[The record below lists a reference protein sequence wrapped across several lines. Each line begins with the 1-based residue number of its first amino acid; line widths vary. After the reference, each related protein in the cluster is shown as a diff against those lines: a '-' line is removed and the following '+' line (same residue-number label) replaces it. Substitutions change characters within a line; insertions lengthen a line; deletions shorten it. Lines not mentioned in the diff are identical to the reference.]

1 MQAVLHN
8 KFTVQIGGVD
18 YTHRVPFPIKW
29 SQLLDEQLDEASL
42 MLIRTKTKN
51 IPPLTDVVI
60 TMWNEKDPSV
70 TQTLNMIVASDKSD
84 EIPAGSGRYNHEMYL
99 IEQTKYLEGFLC
111 RSQGYVNSLGR
122 NYTGNSV
129 NGTYEILQG
138 RNDVYYP
145 NGGNAVPYAPSIGIY
160 TPIPSGTEVP
170 TIREQLSDA
179 IEYFSRSGTTAAP
192 NPDSS
197 GLNYI
202 RLTNMGTG
210 QVVAEVTG
218 WDDRINTNFNGAF
231 SLEYCI
237 DAAWSNQDTTTLSLN
252 NFEYTLYIV
261 SNIDP
266 LPKWNARTV
275 IERALI
281 IAETLREGDTPR
293 FTLNAEQAA
302 QFESIETPEFNF
314 TQSTLREIL
323 QEVGRYVHGEPRLR
337 GNVIYYDMYGSDE
350 PTDVY
355 YANYAAQSFQQTV
368 ERYATNLDSN
378 VDNFVNAL
386 GYARGVIVEPYSG
399 AYKTVQTET
408 LYARITE
415 DNMMISTKYPIR
427 GISSVKCGLVNG
439 SVPAADIT
447 PYVVESSEYNR
458 MSSYNELYPDS
469 KAYALYYTV
478 GDRNIYGLGFKIPNV
493 TNGVFSNF
501 AIVNILRAAT
511 GTSVTPND
519 YPLLAF
525 EVTYEPIFP
534 ARVQQSK
541 SCILDLTKQR
551 TIAYN
556 QGQNV
561 IETHYYGEN
570 MKGVIARLGNV
581 DRTLTFVQRGLPS
594 LPKIGTIYEDDYYVS
609 AVAAEMHPT
618 YTKVS
623 IALSQDFNRYSD
635 YVGIS
640 STKRFYEVSE
650 RQAYDSH
657 IAYRDYVI
665 IGDAAQNAGDA
676 LFDVTDLSE
685 IFTQSGSMEP
695 LSLLLAQGE
704 DAGGNTLPEI
714 ALPLNVAAMGNAAL
728 ITTKY
733 DDNYSAGNNSTY
745 QSEGNV
751 TGYFTNGVAYSDVH
765 GNIEY
770 LHLNY
775 YTGGTVPTSQDQQN
789 QIGLSLPDAT
799 YVDGVGKAY
808 ISTGS
813 RPLWVK
819 KGSTEIPSLPYQ
831 MDFVTNRRN
840 IVVGSALAKNCPFVS
855 GTQSGHGA
863 VLYVLPKRLNKFR
876 LTADLTGAMQIKDYT
891 GGSGITAAN
900 GTISFAS
907 QTSSVSGQAWVMA
920 DKATGEVLIGC
931 NRAITPEDE
940 DILDGLTITAKH
952 DIYV

>member
-111 RSQGYVNSLGR
+111 RSQGYVNSLGKTYPEYAQTVEPDIVIEGGEIYADDPAETISSPLGVGTVTFPSLYEMFPDGWSFPAASETYD
-122 NYTGNSV
+122 NTVSV
-129 NGTYEILQG
+129 IQNGVEIAKQSEYNQPVTATVVQGIIQVVYRFFLGKYPPLQQVYGTMTYQVNI
-138 RNDVYYP
+138 V
-145 NGGNAVPYAPSIGIY
+145 
-160 TPIPSGTEVP
+160 
-170 TIREQLSDA
+170 
-179 IEYFSRSGTTAAP
+179 
-192 NPDSS
+192 
-197 GLNYI
+197 GLN
-202 RLTNMGTG
+202 
-210 QVVAEVTG
+210 
-218 WDDRINTNFNGAF
+218 
-231 SLEYCI
+231 
-237 DAAWSNQDTTTLSLN
+237 
-252 NFEYTLYIV
+252 V
-261 SNIDP
+261 SP

-275 IERALI
+275 IERALT

-337 GNVIYYDMYGSDE
+337 DNVIYYDMYGSDE

-427 GISSVKCGLVNG
+427 GITSVKCGLVNG

-447 PYVVESSEYNR
+447 PYIVESSEYNR

-478 GDRNIYGLGFKIPNV
+478 GDRNIYGLGFKYQGDWI
-493 TNGVFSNF
+493 TGGAFAEY

-511 GTSVTPND
+511 GTSVTPDD

-685 IFTQSGSMEP
+685 IFSQNGSMEP

-704 DAGGNTLPEI
+704 DAGGNALPEI

-876 LTADLTGAMQIKDYT
+876 LTADLTGATQIKDYT

-900 GTISFAS
+900 GTISFAP

-952 DIYV
+952 DIYI

>member
-70 TQTLNMIVASDKSD
+70 TQTLNMLVASDKSD

-111 RSQGYVNSLGR
+111 RSQGYVNSLGKTYPEYAQTVEPDIVIEGGEIYADDPAETISSPLGVGTVTFPSLYEMFPDGWSFPAASETYD
-122 NYTGNSV
+122 NTVSV
-129 NGTYEILQG
+129 IQNGVEIAKQSEYNQPVTATVVQGIIQVVYRFFLGKYPPLQQVYGTMTYQVNI
-138 RNDVYYP
+138 V
-145 NGGNAVPYAPSIGIY
+145 
-160 TPIPSGTEVP
+160 
-170 TIREQLSDA
+170 
-179 IEYFSRSGTTAAP
+179 
-192 NPDSS
+192 
-197 GLNYI
+197 GLN
-202 RLTNMGTG
+202 
-210 QVVAEVTG
+210 
-218 WDDRINTNFNGAF
+218 
-231 SLEYCI
+231 
-237 DAAWSNQDTTTLSLN
+237 
-252 NFEYTLYIV
+252 V
-261 SNIDP
+261 SP

-427 GISSVKCGLVNG
+427 GITSVKCGLVNG

-458 MSSYNELYPDS
+458 MSSYSELYPDS

-478 GDRNIYGLGFKIPNV
+478 GDRNIYGLNFKYQDDWI
-493 TNGVFSNF
+493 TGGAFAEY

-594 LPKIGTIYEDDYYVS
+594 LPEIGTIYEDDYYVS

-704 DAGGNTLPEI
+704 DAGGNALPEI

-775 YTGGTVPTSQDQQN
+775 YTGGTVPTSQEQQN

-876 LTADLTGAMQIKDYT
+876 LTADLTGATQIKDYT

-900 GTISFAS
+900 GTISFAP

>member
-70 TQTLNMIVASDKSD
+70 TQTLNMLVASDKSD

-122 NYTGNSV
+122 IYTSDPKTTDYRIVLPESPIAHEPNKIITSPISPGDTLYTVRQLLSDPFINWDTGADAVNRVSIQPADWTFTGGEDITQTAIAYV
-129 NGTYEILQG
+129 NGL
-138 RNDVYYP
+138 D
-145 NGGNAVPYAPSIGIY
+145 AVLTVP
-160 TPIPSGTEVP
+160 PI
-170 TIREQLSDA
+170 
-179 IEYFSRSGTTAAP
+179 
-192 NPDSS
+192 
-197 GLNYI
+197 
-202 RLTNMGTG
+202 
-210 QVVAEVTG
+210 
-218 WDDRINTNFNGAF
+218 NGAF
-231 SLEYCI
+231 
-237 DAAWSNQDTTTLSLN
+237 TLVYQAQYASYAQL
-252 NFEYTLYIV
+252 FGYAVYIV

-275 IERALI
+275 IERALT

-368 ERYATNLDSN
+368 DRYATNLDSN

-408 LYARITE
+408 LYARITD

-427 GISSVKCGLVNG
+427 GITSVKCGLVNG

-458 MSSYNELYPDS
+458 MSSYSELYPDS

-478 GDRNIYGLGFKIPNV
+478 GERNIYGLGFKYPEI
-493 TNGVFSNF
+493 TGGAFAEY

-541 SCILDLTKQR
+541 SCILDLKKQR

-704 DAGGNTLPEI
+704 DAGGNALPEI

-876 LTADLTGAMQIKDYT
+876 LTADLTGATQIKDYT

-900 GTISFAS
+900 GTISFAP

>member
-122 NYTGNSV
+122 IYTDNAKYIEATDILLGWPPNENIYKSPLNRSEQFTIFSV
-129 NGTYEILQG
+129 FNAWSDEIEDALKLNWEYPILGGGEITIENNGIVTTYEPSNEDI
-138 RNDVYYP
+138 VIT
-145 NGGNAVPYAPSIGIY
+145 APSGYFKLKYNVRIVFENGI
-160 TPIPSGTEVP
+160 TELDP
-170 TIREQLSDA
+170 TLTATYEFYSTTN
-179 IEYFSRSGTTAAP
+179 IE
-192 NPDSS
+192 
-197 GLNYI
+197 
-202 RLTNMGTG
+202 
-210 QVVAEVTG
+210 
-218 WDDRINTNFNGAF
+218 
-231 SLEYCI
+231 
-237 DAAWSNQDTTTLSLN
+237 
-252 NFEYTLYIV
+252 
-261 SNIDP
+261 P

-281 IAETLREGDTPR
+281 IAETLRAGDTPR

-337 GNVIYYDMYGSDE
+337 GNVLYYDMYGSDE

-408 LYARITE
+408 LYARITD

-427 GISSVKCGLVNG
+427 GITSVKCGLVNG

-447 PYVVESSEYNR
+447 PYIVESSEYNR
-458 MSSYNELYPDS
+458 MSSYSELYPDS

-478 GDRNIYGLGFKIPNV
+478 GERNIYGLGFKYQGDWI
-493 TNGVFSNF
+493 TGGAFAEY

-525 EVTYEPIFP
+525 EVTYEPIFS

-594 LPKIGTIYEDDYYVS
+594 LPEIGTIYEDDYYVS

-665 IGDAAQNAGDA
+665 IGDSMENAGDA

-704 DAGGNTLPEI
+704 DAGGNALPEI

-863 VLYVLPKRLNKFR
+863 VLYVLPKRLNKFK
-876 LTADLTGAMQIKDYT
+876 LTADLTGATQIKDYT
-891 GGSGITAAN
+891 GGSGITATN
-900 GTISFAS
+900 GTISFAA
-907 QTSSVSGQAWVMA
+907 QTSPVSGQAWVMA
-920 DKATGEVLIGC
+920 DKTTGEVLIGC

-940 DILDGLTITAKH
+940 DILDGLTITTKH

>member
-8 KFTVQIGGVD
+8 KFKVEIGGVN

-70 TQTLNMIVASDKSD
+70 TQTLNMLVASDKSD

-122 NYTGNSV
+122 IYTSDPKTTDYRIVLPESPIAHEPNKIITSPISPGDTLYTVRQLLSDPFINWDTGADAVNRVSIQPADWTFTGGEDITQTAIAYV
-129 NGTYEILQG
+129 NGL
-138 RNDVYYP
+138 D
-145 NGGNAVPYAPSIGIY
+145 AVLTVP
-160 TPIPSGTEVP
+160 PI
-170 TIREQLSDA
+170 
-179 IEYFSRSGTTAAP
+179 
-192 NPDSS
+192 
-197 GLNYI
+197 
-202 RLTNMGTG
+202 
-210 QVVAEVTG
+210 
-218 WDDRINTNFNGAF
+218 NGAF
-231 SLEYCI
+231 
-237 DAAWSNQDTTTLSLN
+237 TLVYQAQYASYAQL
-252 NFEYTLYIV
+252 FGYAVYIV

-275 IERALI
+275 IERALT

-478 GDRNIYGLGFKIPNV
+478 GDRNIYGLNFKIPEV
-493 TNGVFSNF
+493 SNGVFSDF

-511 GTSVTPND
+511 GTSVTPDD

-704 DAGGNTLPEI
+704 DAGGNALPEI

-876 LTADLTGAMQIKDYT
+876 LTADLTGATQIKDYT

-900 GTISFAS
+900 GTISFAP

>member
-8 KFTVQIGGVD
+8 KFKVEIGGVN

-70 TQTLNMIVASDKSD
+70 TQTLNMLVASDKSD

-122 NYTGNSV
+122 IYTSDPKTTDYRIVLPESPIAHEPNKIITSPISPGDTLYTVRQLLSDPFINWDTGADAVNRVSIQPADWTFTGGEDITQTAIAYV
-129 NGTYEILQG
+129 NGL
-138 RNDVYYP
+138 D
-145 NGGNAVPYAPSIGIY
+145 AVLTVP
-160 TPIPSGTEVP
+160 PI
-170 TIREQLSDA
+170 
-179 IEYFSRSGTTAAP
+179 
-192 NPDSS
+192 
-197 GLNYI
+197 
-202 RLTNMGTG
+202 
-210 QVVAEVTG
+210 
-218 WDDRINTNFNGAF
+218 NGAF
-231 SLEYCI
+231 
-237 DAAWSNQDTTTLSLN
+237 TLVYQAQYASYAQL
-252 NFEYTLYIV
+252 FGYAVYIV

-275 IERALI
+275 IERALT

-493 TNGVFSNF
+493 SNGVFSNF

-541 SCILDLTKQR
+541 SCILDLKKQR

-594 LPKIGTIYEDDYYVS
+594 LPEIGTIYEDDYYVS

-640 STKRFYEVSE
+640 STKRFYEVSK

-665 IGDAAQNAGDA
+665 IGDSMENAGDA

-704 DAGGNTLPEI
+704 DAGGNALPEI

-876 LTADLTGAMQIKDYT
+876 LTADLTGATQIKDYT

-900 GTISFAS
+900 GTISFAP

>member
-8 KFTVQIGGVD
+8 KFKVEIGGVN

-70 TQTLNMIVASDKSD
+70 TQTLNMLVASDKSD

-122 NYTGNSV
+122 IYTSDPKTTDYRIVLPESPIAHEPNKIITSPISPGDTLYTVRQLLSDPFINWDTGADAVNRVSIQPADWTFTGGEDITQTAIAYV
-129 NGTYEILQG
+129 NGL
-138 RNDVYYP
+138 D
-145 NGGNAVPYAPSIGIY
+145 AVLTVP
-160 TPIPSGTEVP
+160 PI
-170 TIREQLSDA
+170 
-179 IEYFSRSGTTAAP
+179 
-192 NPDSS
+192 
-197 GLNYI
+197 
-202 RLTNMGTG
+202 
-210 QVVAEVTG
+210 
-218 WDDRINTNFNGAF
+218 NGAF
-231 SLEYCI
+231 
-237 DAAWSNQDTTTLSLN
+237 TLVYQAQYASYAQL
-252 NFEYTLYIV
+252 FGYAVYIV

-275 IERALI
+275 IERALT

-368 ERYATNLDSN
+368 DRYATNLDSN

-478 GDRNIYGLGFKIPNV
+478 GDRNIYGLNFKIPEV
-493 TNGVFSNF
+493 SNGVFSDF

-511 GTSVTPND
+511 GTSVTPDD

-541 SCILDLTKQR
+541 SCILDLKKQR

-704 DAGGNTLPEI
+704 DAGGNALPEI

-775 YTGGTVPTSQDQQN
+775 YTGGTVPTSQEQQN

-876 LTADLTGAMQIKDYT
+876 LTADLTGATQIKDYT

-900 GTISFAS
+900 GTISFAP

>member
-70 TQTLNMIVASDKSD
+70 TQTLNMLVASDKSD

-111 RSQGYVNSLGR
+111 RSQGYVNSLGKTYPEYAQTVEPDIVIEGDKIYADDPAKTISSPLGVGTVTFPSLYEMFPDGWSFHSA
-122 NYTGNSV
+122 NKTYDNTVSV
-129 NGTYEILQG
+129 IQNGVEIAKQSKYNQPVTATVVQGIIQVVYRFFLGKYLPLRKVYGTMTYQVNI
-138 RNDVYYP
+138 V
-145 NGGNAVPYAPSIGIY
+145 
-160 TPIPSGTEVP
+160 
-170 TIREQLSDA
+170 
-179 IEYFSRSGTTAAP
+179 
-192 NPDSS
+192 
-197 GLNYI
+197 GLN
-202 RLTNMGTG
+202 
-210 QVVAEVTG
+210 
-218 WDDRINTNFNGAF
+218 
-231 SLEYCI
+231 
-237 DAAWSNQDTTTLSLN
+237 
-252 NFEYTLYIV
+252 V
-261 SNIDP
+261 SP

-275 IERALI
+275 IERALT
-281 IAETLREGDTPR
+281 IAETLREGDAPR

-408 LYARITE
+408 LYACITD

-447 PYVVESSEYNR
+447 PYIVESSEYNR
-458 MSSYNELYPDS
+458 MSSYNQLYPDS

-478 GDRNIYGLGFKIPNV
+478 GDRNIYGLNFKYQGDWA
-493 TNGVFSNF
+493 TGGAFAKY

-511 GTSVTPND
+511 GTSVTPKD

-541 SCILDLTKQR
+541 SCILDLAKQR

-650 RQAYDSH
+650 RQAYESH

-685 IFTQSGSMEP
+685 IFSQSGSMEP

-704 DAGGNTLPEI
+704 DAGGNALPEI

-751 TGYFTNGVAYSDVH
+751 TVYFTNGVTYSDVH

-863 VLYVLPKRLNKFR
+863 VLYVLPKHLNKFR
-876 LTADLTGAMQIKDYT
+876 LTADLTGATQIKDYT

-900 GTISFAS
+900 GTISFAP

>member
-8 KFTVQIGGVD
+8 KFKVEIGGVN

-70 TQTLNMIVASDKSD
+70 TQTLNMLVASDKSD

-122 NYTGNSV
+122 IYTSDPKTTDYRIVLPESPIAHEPNKIITSPISPGDTLYTVRQLLSDPFINWDTGADAVNRVSIQPADWTFTGGEDITQTAIAYV
-129 NGTYEILQG
+129 NGL
-138 RNDVYYP
+138 D
-145 NGGNAVPYAPSIGIY
+145 AVLTVP
-160 TPIPSGTEVP
+160 PI
-170 TIREQLSDA
+170 
-179 IEYFSRSGTTAAP
+179 
-192 NPDSS
+192 
-197 GLNYI
+197 
-202 RLTNMGTG
+202 
-210 QVVAEVTG
+210 
-218 WDDRINTNFNGAF
+218 NGAF
-231 SLEYCI
+231 
-237 DAAWSNQDTTTLSLN
+237 TLVYQAQYASYAQL
-252 NFEYTLYIV
+252 FGYAVYIV

-275 IERALI
+275 IERALT

-368 ERYATNLDSN
+368 DRYATNLDSN

-493 TNGVFSNF
+493 TNGVFSDF

-685 IFTQSGSMEP
+685 IFSQSGSMEP

-704 DAGGNTLPEI
+704 DAGGNALPEI

-863 VLYVLPKRLNKFR
+863 VLYVLPKRLNKFK
-876 LTADLTGAMQIKDYT
+876 LTADLTGATQIKDYT
-891 GGSGITAAN
+891 GGSGITATN
-900 GTISFAS
+900 GTISFAA
-907 QTSSVSGQAWVMA
+907 QTSPVSGQAWVMA
-920 DKATGEVLIGC
+920 DKTTGEVLIGC

-940 DILDGLTITAKH
+940 DILDGLTITTKH

>member
-8 KFTVQIGGVD
+8 KFKVEIGGVN

-70 TQTLNMIVASDKSD
+70 TQTLNMLVASDKSD

-122 NYTGNSV
+122 IYTSDPKTTDYRIVLPESPIAHEPNKIITSPISPGDTLYTVRQLLSDPFINWDTGADAVNRVSIQPADWTFTGGEDITQTAIAYV
-129 NGTYEILQG
+129 NGL
-138 RNDVYYP
+138 D
-145 NGGNAVPYAPSIGIY
+145 AVLTVP
-160 TPIPSGTEVP
+160 PI
-170 TIREQLSDA
+170 
-179 IEYFSRSGTTAAP
+179 
-192 NPDSS
+192 
-197 GLNYI
+197 
-202 RLTNMGTG
+202 
-210 QVVAEVTG
+210 
-218 WDDRINTNFNGAF
+218 NGAF
-231 SLEYCI
+231 
-237 DAAWSNQDTTTLSLN
+237 TLVYQAQYASYAQL
-252 NFEYTLYIV
+252 FGYAVYIV

-275 IERALI
+275 IERALT

-368 ERYATNLDSN
+368 DRYATNLDSN

-478 GDRNIYGLGFKIPNV
+478 GDRNIYGLNFKIPEV
-493 TNGVFSNF
+493 SNGVFSDF

-511 GTSVTPND
+511 GTSVTPDD

-704 DAGGNTLPEI
+704 DAGGNALPEI

-876 LTADLTGAMQIKDYT
+876 LTADLTGATQIKDYT

-900 GTISFAS
+900 GTISFAP

>member
-70 TQTLNMIVASDKSD
+70 TQTLNMLVASDKSD

-111 RSQGYVNSLGR
+111 RSQGYVNSLGKTYPEYAQTVEPDIVIEGDKIYADDPAKTISSPLGVGTVTFPSLYEMFPDGWSFPTA
-122 NYTGNSV
+122 NKTYDNTVSV
-129 NGTYEILQG
+129 IQNGVEIAKQSKYNQPVTATVVQGIIQVVYRFFLGKYLPLRKVYGTMTYQVNI
-138 RNDVYYP
+138 V
-145 NGGNAVPYAPSIGIY
+145 
-160 TPIPSGTEVP
+160 
-170 TIREQLSDA
+170 
-179 IEYFSRSGTTAAP
+179 
-192 NPDSS
+192 
-197 GLNYI
+197 GLN
-202 RLTNMGTG
+202 
-210 QVVAEVTG
+210 
-218 WDDRINTNFNGAF
+218 
-231 SLEYCI
+231 
-237 DAAWSNQDTTTLSLN
+237 
-252 NFEYTLYIV
+252 V
-261 SNIDP
+261 SP

-275 IERALI
+275 IERALT
-281 IAETLREGDTPR
+281 IAETLREGDAPR

-408 LYARITE
+408 LYACITD

-447 PYVVESSEYNR
+447 PYIVESSEYNR
-458 MSSYNELYPDS
+458 MSSYNQLYPDS

-478 GDRNIYGLGFKIPNV
+478 GDRNIYGLNFKYQGDWA
-493 TNGVFSNF
+493 TGGAFAKY

-511 GTSVTPND
+511 GTSVTPKD

-541 SCILDLTKQR
+541 SCILDLAKQR

-650 RQAYDSH
+650 RQAYESH

-685 IFTQSGSMEP
+685 IFSQSGSMEP

-704 DAGGNTLPEI
+704 DAGGNALPEI

-751 TGYFTNGVAYSDVH
+751 TVYFTNGVTYSDVH

-863 VLYVLPKRLNKFR
+863 VLYVLPKHLNKFR
-876 LTADLTGAMQIKDYT
+876 LTADLTGATQIKDYT

-900 GTISFAS
+900 GTISFAP

>member
-70 TQTLNMIVASDKSD
+70 TQTLNMLVASDKSD

-111 RSQGYVNSLGR
+111 RSQGYVNSLGKTYPEYAQTVEPDIVIEGGEIYADDPAETISSPLGVGTVTFPSLYEMFPDGWSFPAASETYD
-122 NYTGNSV
+122 NTVSV
-129 NGTYEILQG
+129 IQNGVEIAKQSEYNQPVTATVVQGIIQVVYRFFLGKYPPLQQVYGTMTYQVNI
-138 RNDVYYP
+138 V
-145 NGGNAVPYAPSIGIY
+145 
-160 TPIPSGTEVP
+160 
-170 TIREQLSDA
+170 
-179 IEYFSRSGTTAAP
+179 
-192 NPDSS
+192 
-197 GLNYI
+197 GLN
-202 RLTNMGTG
+202 
-210 QVVAEVTG
+210 
-218 WDDRINTNFNGAF
+218 
-231 SLEYCI
+231 
-237 DAAWSNQDTTTLSLN
+237 
-252 NFEYTLYIV
+252 V
-261 SNIDP
+261 SP

-275 IERALI
+275 IERALT
-281 IAETLREGDTPR
+281 IAETLREGDAPR

-447 PYVVESSEYNR
+447 PYIVESSEYNR

-478 GDRNIYGLGFKIPNV
+478 GDRNIYGLNFKYQGDWV
-493 TNGVFSNF
+493 TGGAFSEY

-541 SCILDLTKQR
+541 SCILDLAKQR

-685 IFTQSGSMEP
+685 IFSQSGSMEP

-704 DAGGNTLPEI
+704 DAGGNALPEI

-876 LTADLTGAMQIKDYT
+876 LTADLTGATQIKDYT

-900 GTISFAS
+900 GTISFAP

>member
-111 RSQGYVNSLGR
+111 RSQGYVNSLGKTYPEYAQTVEPDIVIEGGEIYADDPAETISSPLGVGTVTFPSLYEMFPDGWSFPAASETYD
-122 NYTGNSV
+122 NTVSV
-129 NGTYEILQG
+129 IQNGVEIAKQSEYNQPVTATVVQGIIQVVYRFFLGKYPPLQQVYGTMTYQVNI
-138 RNDVYYP
+138 V
-145 NGGNAVPYAPSIGIY
+145 
-160 TPIPSGTEVP
+160 
-170 TIREQLSDA
+170 
-179 IEYFSRSGTTAAP
+179 
-192 NPDSS
+192 
-197 GLNYI
+197 GLN
-202 RLTNMGTG
+202 
-210 QVVAEVTG
+210 
-218 WDDRINTNFNGAF
+218 
-231 SLEYCI
+231 
-237 DAAWSNQDTTTLSLN
+237 
-252 NFEYTLYIV
+252 V
-261 SNIDP
+261 SP

-275 IERALI
+275 IERALT

-337 GNVIYYDMYGSDE
+337 GNVLYYDMYGSDE

-478 GDRNIYGLGFKIPNV
+478 GDRNIYGLNFKIPEV
-493 TNGVFSNF
+493 SNGVFSDF

-511 GTSVTPND
+511 GTSVTPDD

-704 DAGGNTLPEI
+704 DAGGNALPEI

-876 LTADLTGAMQIKDYT
+876 LTADLTGATQIKDYT

-900 GTISFAS
+900 GTISFAP

>member
-111 RSQGYVNSLGR
+111 RSQGYVNSLGKTYPEYAQTVEPDIVIEGGEIYADDPAETISSPLGVGTVTFPSLYEMFPDGWSFPAASETYD
-122 NYTGNSV
+122 NTVSV
-129 NGTYEILQG
+129 IQNGVEIAKQSEYNQPVTATVVQGIIQVVYRFFLGKYPPLQQVYGTMTYQVNI
-138 RNDVYYP
+138 V
-145 NGGNAVPYAPSIGIY
+145 
-160 TPIPSGTEVP
+160 
-170 TIREQLSDA
+170 
-179 IEYFSRSGTTAAP
+179 
-192 NPDSS
+192 
-197 GLNYI
+197 GLN
-202 RLTNMGTG
+202 
-210 QVVAEVTG
+210 
-218 WDDRINTNFNGAF
+218 
-231 SLEYCI
+231 
-237 DAAWSNQDTTTLSLN
+237 
-252 NFEYTLYIV
+252 V
-261 SNIDP
+261 SP

-275 IERALI
+275 IERALT
-281 IAETLREGDTPR
+281 IAETLREGDAPR

-337 GNVIYYDMYGSDE
+337 DNVIYYDMYGSDE

-427 GISSVKCGLVNG
+427 GITSVKCGLVNG

-458 MSSYNELYPDS
+458 MSSYSELYPDS

-478 GDRNIYGLGFKIPNV
+478 GERNIYGLGFKYPEI
-493 TNGVFSNF
+493 TGGAFAEY

-541 SCILDLTKQR
+541 SCILDLKKQR

-704 DAGGNTLPEI
+704 DAGGNALPEI

-863 VLYVLPKRLNKFR
+863 VLYVLPKRLNKFK
-876 LTADLTGAMQIKDYT
+876 LTADLTGATQIKDYT
-891 GGSGITAAN
+891 GGSGITATN
-900 GTISFAS
+900 GTISFAA
-907 QTSSVSGQAWVMA
+907 QTSPVSGQAWVMA
-920 DKATGEVLIGC
+920 DKTTGEVLIGC

-940 DILDGLTITAKH
+940 DILDGLTITTKH

>member
-70 TQTLNMIVASDKSD
+70 AQTLNMIVASDKSD

-122 NYTGNSV
+122 IYTSDPKTTDYRIVLPESPIAHEPNKIITSPISPGDTLYTVRQLLSDPLINWDTGADAVNRVSIQPADWTFTGGADITQTAIAYV
-129 NGTYEILQG
+129 NGL
-138 RNDVYYP
+138 D
-145 NGGNAVPYAPSIGIY
+145 AVLTVP
-160 TPIPSGTEVP
+160 PI
-170 TIREQLSDA
+170 
-179 IEYFSRSGTTAAP
+179 
-192 NPDSS
+192 
-197 GLNYI
+197 
-202 RLTNMGTG
+202 
-210 QVVAEVTG
+210 
-218 WDDRINTNFNGAF
+218 NGAF
-231 SLEYCI
+231 
-237 DAAWSNQDTTTLSLN
+237 TLVYQAQYASYAQL
-252 NFEYTLYIV
+252 FGYAVYIV

-275 IERALI
+275 IERALT

-478 GDRNIYGLGFKIPNV
+478 GDRNIYGLNFKYQGDWV
-493 TNGVFSNF
+493 SGGAFAEY

-511 GTSVTPND
+511 GTSVTPDD

-704 DAGGNTLPEI
+704 DAGGNALPEI

-876 LTADLTGAMQIKDYT
+876 LTADLTGATQIKDYT

-900 GTISFAS
+900 GTISFAP

>member
-122 NYTGNSV
+122 IYTSDPKTTDYRIVLPESPIAHEPNKIITSPISPGDTLYTVRQLLSDPFINWDTGADAVNRVSIQPADWTFTGGEDITQTAIAYV
-129 NGTYEILQG
+129 NGL
-138 RNDVYYP
+138 D
-145 NGGNAVPYAPSIGIY
+145 AVLTVP
-160 TPIPSGTEVP
+160 PI
-170 TIREQLSDA
+170 
-179 IEYFSRSGTTAAP
+179 
-192 NPDSS
+192 
-197 GLNYI
+197 
-202 RLTNMGTG
+202 
-210 QVVAEVTG
+210 
-218 WDDRINTNFNGAF
+218 NGAF
-231 SLEYCI
+231 
-237 DAAWSNQDTTTLSLN
+237 TLVYQAQYASYAQL
-252 NFEYTLYIV
+252 FGYAVYIV

-275 IERALI
+275 IERALT

-368 ERYATNLDSN
+368 DRYATNLDSN

-408 LYARITE
+408 LYARITD

-427 GISSVKCGLVNG
+427 GITSVKCGLVNG

-458 MSSYNELYPDS
+458 MSSYSELYPDS

-478 GDRNIYGLGFKIPNV
+478 GERNIYGLGFKYQGDWI
-493 TNGVFSNF
+493 TGGAFAEY

-685 IFTQSGSMEP
+685 IFSQSGSMEP

-704 DAGGNTLPEI
+704 DAGGNALPEI

-876 LTADLTGAMQIKDYT
+876 LTADLTGATQIKDYT

-900 GTISFAS
+900 GTISFAA

>member
-111 RSQGYVNSLGR
+111 RSQGYVNSLGKTYPEYAQTVEPDIVIEGGEIYADDPAETISSPLGVGTVTFPSLYEMFPDGWSFPAASETYD
-122 NYTGNSV
+122 NTVSV
-129 NGTYEILQG
+129 IQNGVEIAKQSEYNQPVTATVVQGIIQVVYRFFLGKYPPLQQVYGTMTYQVNI
-138 RNDVYYP
+138 V
-145 NGGNAVPYAPSIGIY
+145 
-160 TPIPSGTEVP
+160 
-170 TIREQLSDA
+170 
-179 IEYFSRSGTTAAP
+179 
-192 NPDSS
+192 
-197 GLNYI
+197 GLN
-202 RLTNMGTG
+202 
-210 QVVAEVTG
+210 
-218 WDDRINTNFNGAF
+218 
-231 SLEYCI
+231 
-237 DAAWSNQDTTTLSLN
+237 
-252 NFEYTLYIV
+252 V
-261 SNIDP
+261 SP

-275 IERALI
+275 IERALT

-408 LYARITE
+408 LYARITD

-447 PYVVESSEYNR
+447 PYIVESSEYNR
-458 MSSYNELYPDS
+458 MSSYSELYPDS

-478 GDRNIYGLGFKIPNV
+478 GERNIYGLGFKIPNV

-609 AVAAEMHPT
+609 AVAVEMHPT

-623 IALSQDFNRYSD
+623 IALSQYFNRYSD

-704 DAGGNTLPEI
+704 DAGGNALPEI

-876 LTADLTGAMQIKDYT
+876 LTADLTGATQIKDYT

-900 GTISFAS
+900 GTISFAP

-952 DIYV
+952 DIYVL

>member
-111 RSQGYVNSLGR
+111 RSQGYVNSLGKTYPEYAQTVEPDIVIEGGEIYADDPAETISSPLGVGTVTFPSLYEMFPDGWSFPAASETYD
-122 NYTGNSV
+122 NTVSV
-129 NGTYEILQG
+129 IQNGVEIAKQSEYNQPVTATVVQGIIQVVYRFFLGKYPPLQQVYGTMTYQVNI
-138 RNDVYYP
+138 V
-145 NGGNAVPYAPSIGIY
+145 
-160 TPIPSGTEVP
+160 
-170 TIREQLSDA
+170 
-179 IEYFSRSGTTAAP
+179 
-192 NPDSS
+192 
-197 GLNYI
+197 GLN
-202 RLTNMGTG
+202 
-210 QVVAEVTG
+210 
-218 WDDRINTNFNGAF
+218 
-231 SLEYCI
+231 
-237 DAAWSNQDTTTLSLN
+237 
-252 NFEYTLYIV
+252 V
-261 SNIDP
+261 SP

-275 IERALI
+275 IERALT

-337 GNVIYYDMYGSDE
+337 DNVIYYDMYGSDE

-427 GISSVKCGLVNG
+427 GITSVKCGLVNG

-447 PYVVESSEYNR
+447 PYIVESSEYNR
-458 MSSYNELYPDS
+458 MSSYSELYPDS

-478 GDRNIYGLGFKIPNV
+478 GERNIYGLGFKYQGDWI
-493 TNGVFSNF
+493 TGGAFAEY

-541 SCILDLTKQR
+541 SCILDLKKQR

-704 DAGGNTLPEI
+704 DAGGNALPEI

-775 YTGGTVPTSQDQQN
+775 YTGGTVPTSQEQQN

-819 KGSTEIPSLPYQ
+819 KGSTEILSLPYQ

-840 IVVGSALAKNCPFVS
+840 IVVGSALAKNCPFLS

-876 LTADLTGAMQIKDYT
+876 LTADLTGATQIKDYT

-900 GTISFAS
+900 GTISFAA
-907 QTSSVSGQAWVMA
+907 QTSSVSGQSWVMA

-931 NRAITPEDE
+931 NRAITPEDG

>member
-8 KFTVQIGGVD
+8 KFKVEIGGVN

-70 TQTLNMIVASDKSD
+70 TQTLNMLVASDKSD

-111 RSQGYVNSLGR
+111 RSQGYVNSLGKTYPEYAQTVEPDIVIEGGEIYADDPAETISSPLGVGTVTFPSLYEMFPDGWSFPAASETYD
-122 NYTGNSV
+122 NTVSV
-129 NGTYEILQG
+129 IQNGVEIAKQSEYNQPVTATVVQGIIQVVYRFFLGKYPPLQQVYGTMTYQVNI
-138 RNDVYYP
+138 V
-145 NGGNAVPYAPSIGIY
+145 
-160 TPIPSGTEVP
+160 
-170 TIREQLSDA
+170 
-179 IEYFSRSGTTAAP
+179 
-192 NPDSS
+192 
-197 GLNYI
+197 GLN
-202 RLTNMGTG
+202 
-210 QVVAEVTG
+210 
-218 WDDRINTNFNGAF
+218 
-231 SLEYCI
+231 
-237 DAAWSNQDTTTLSLN
+237 
-252 NFEYTLYIV
+252 V
-261 SNIDP
+261 SP

-281 IAETLREGDTPR
+281 IAETLRAGDTPR

-447 PYVVESSEYNR
+447 PYIVESSEYNR
-458 MSSYNELYPDS
+458 MSSYSELYPDS

-478 GDRNIYGLGFKIPNV
+478 GERNIYGLGFKYQGDWI
-493 TNGVFSNF
+493 TGGAFAEY

-541 SCILDLTKQR
+541 SCILDLKKQR

-594 LPKIGTIYEDDYYVS
+594 LPEIGTIYEDDYYVS

-704 DAGGNTLPEI
+704 DAGGNALPEI

-876 LTADLTGAMQIKDYT
+876 LTADLTGATQIKDYT

-900 GTISFAS
+900 GTISFAA
-907 QTSSVSGQAWVMA
+907 QTSPVSGQAWVMA
-920 DKATGEVLIGC
+920 DKTTGEVLIGC

-940 DILDGLTITAKH
+940 DILDGLTITTKH

>member
-8 KFTVQIGGVD
+8 KFTVHIGGVD

-70 TQTLNMIVASDKSD
+70 TQTLNMLVASDKSD

-122 NYTGNSV
+122 VFTGSSQLADYVLSV
-129 NGTYEILQG
+129 VPNVDDKLIVPDEQPTYITPLHAGE
-138 RNDVYYP
+138 NFTFKSVYDTF
-145 NGGNAVPYAPSIGIY
+145 V
-160 TPIPSGTEVP
+160 T
-170 TIREQLSDA
+170 
-179 IEYFSRSGTTAAP
+179 SRQYYLYR
-192 NPDSS
+192 NPD
-197 GLNYI
+197 NT
-202 RLTNMGTG
+202 LTADITMTVKYNGIKVWET
-210 QVVAEVTG
+210 E
-218 WDDRINTNFNGAF
+218 NFQESYTTKLQNGVY
-231 SLEYCI
+231 SLKYVI
-237 DAAWSNQDTTTLSLN
+237 TASNQI
-252 NFEYTLYIV
+252 EVYTIQYLFYAV
-261 SNIDP
+261 ENIDP

-275 IERALI
+275 IERALT
-281 IAETLREGDTPR
+281 IAETLREGDAPR

-447 PYVVESSEYNR
+447 SYVFESSEYNR
-458 MSSYNELYPDS
+458 LSSHNELYPDS

-493 TNGVFSNF
+493 TNGAFAEY
-501 AIVNILRAAT
+501 AIVNILRSAT
-511 GTSVTPND
+511 GTSVTPDD

-541 SCILDLTKQR
+541 SCILDLKKQR

-581 DRTLTFVQRGLPS
+581 DRPLTFVQRGLPS

-640 STKRFYEVSE
+640 STKRFYEVSK

-704 DAGGNTLPEI
+704 DAGGNALPEI

-876 LTADLTGAMQIKDYT
+876 LTADLTGATQIKDYT

-900 GTISFAS
+900 GTISFAP

-940 DILDGLTITAKH
+940 DILDKLTITAKH

>member
-99 IEQTKYLEGFLC
+99 IEQTKYLEGFFC

-122 NYTGNSV
+122 
-129 NGTYEILQG
+129 
-138 RNDVYYP
+138 
-145 NGGNAVPYAPSIGIY
+145 IY
-160 TPIPSGTEVP
+160 TNGATYLTGEDYWGAWTPNQNVYKSPVNSSTSFNILSAYN
-170 TIREQLSDA
+170 LFSDA
-179 IEYFSRSGTTAAP
+179 ISSVSPDDIRADSGYDSKITITYGSTTNTYNAFTDTLLDKPP
-192 NPDSS
+192 NGVFTLQYD
-197 GLNYI
+197 
-202 RLTNMGTG
+202 
-210 QVVAEVTG
+210 AC
-218 WDDRINTNFNGAF
+218 INLKFGNVWNPATYLRATYEFY
-231 SLEYCI
+231 S
-237 DAAWSNQDTTTLSLN
+237 TT
-252 NFEYTLYIV
+252 
-261 SNIDP
+261 NIDP

-275 IERALI
+275 IERALT

-368 ERYATNLDSN
+368 DRYATNLDSN

-511 GTSVTPND
+511 GTSVTPDD

-665 IGDAAQNAGDA
+665 IGDSMENAGDA

-704 DAGGNTLPEI
+704 DAGGNALPEI

-876 LTADLTGAMQIKDYT
+876 LTADLTGATQIKDYT

-900 GTISFAS
+900 GTISFAA

-920 DKATGEVLIGC
+920 DKTTGEVLIGC

>member
-111 RSQGYVNSLGR
+111 RSQGYVNSLGKTYPEYAQTVEPDIVIEGGEIYADDPAETISSPLGVGTVTFPSLYEMFPDGWSFPAASETYD
-122 NYTGNSV
+122 NTVSV
-129 NGTYEILQG
+129 IQNGVEIAKQSEYNQPVTATVVQGIIQVVYRFFLGKYPPLQQVYGTMTYQVNI
-138 RNDVYYP
+138 V
-145 NGGNAVPYAPSIGIY
+145 
-160 TPIPSGTEVP
+160 
-170 TIREQLSDA
+170 
-179 IEYFSRSGTTAAP
+179 
-192 NPDSS
+192 
-197 GLNYI
+197 GLN
-202 RLTNMGTG
+202 
-210 QVVAEVTG
+210 
-218 WDDRINTNFNGAF
+218 
-231 SLEYCI
+231 
-237 DAAWSNQDTTTLSLN
+237 
-252 NFEYTLYIV
+252 V
-261 SNIDP
+261 SP

-275 IERALI
+275 IERALT

-337 GNVIYYDMYGSDE
+337 DNVIYYDMYGSDE

-408 LYARITE
+408 LYARITD

-447 PYVVESSEYNR
+447 PYIVESSEYNR

-478 GDRNIYGLGFKIPNV
+478 GDRNIYGLNFKYQGDWV
-493 TNGVFSNF
+493 TGGAFSEY

-511 GTSVTPND
+511 GTSVTPDD

-541 SCILDLTKQR
+541 SCILDLKKQR

-704 DAGGNTLPEI
+704 DAGGNALPEI

-863 VLYVLPKRLNKFR
+863 VLYVLPKRMNKFR
-876 LTADLTGAMQIKDYT
+876 LTADLTGATQIKDYT

-900 GTISFAS
+900 GTISFAA
-907 QTSSVSGQAWVMA
+907 QTSPVSGQAWVMA
-920 DKATGEVLIGC
+920 DKTTGEVLIGC

-940 DILDGLTITAKH
+940 DILDGLTITTKH

>member
-111 RSQGYVNSLGR
+111 RSQGYVNSLGKTYPEYAQTVEPDIVIEGGEIYADDPAETISSPLGVGTVTFPSLYEMFPDGWSFPAASETYD
-122 NYTGNSV
+122 NTVSV
-129 NGTYEILQG
+129 IQNGVEIAKQSEYNQPVTATVVQGIIQVVYRFFLGKYPPLQQVYGTMTYQVNI
-138 RNDVYYP
+138 V
-145 NGGNAVPYAPSIGIY
+145 
-160 TPIPSGTEVP
+160 
-170 TIREQLSDA
+170 
-179 IEYFSRSGTTAAP
+179 
-192 NPDSS
+192 
-197 GLNYI
+197 GLN
-202 RLTNMGTG
+202 
-210 QVVAEVTG
+210 
-218 WDDRINTNFNGAF
+218 
-231 SLEYCI
+231 
-237 DAAWSNQDTTTLSLN
+237 
-252 NFEYTLYIV
+252 V
-261 SNIDP
+261 SP

-275 IERALI
+275 IERALT

-337 GNVIYYDMYGSDE
+337 DNVIYYDMYGSDE

-427 GISSVKCGLVNG
+427 GITSVKCGLVNG

-447 PYVVESSEYNR
+447 PYIVESSEYNR
-458 MSSYNELYPDS
+458 MSSYSELYPDS

-478 GDRNIYGLGFKIPNV
+478 GERNIYGLGFKYQGDWI
-493 TNGVFSNF
+493 TGGAFAEY

-541 SCILDLTKQR
+541 SCILDLKKQR

-704 DAGGNTLPEI
+704 DAGGNALPEI

-876 LTADLTGAMQIKDYT
+876 LTADLTGATQIKDYT

-900 GTISFAS
+900 GTISFAP

-940 DILDGLTITAKH
+940 DILDKLTITAKH

>member
-111 RSQGYVNSLGR
+111 RSQGYVNSLGKTYPEYAQTVEPDIVIEGGEIYADDPAETISSPLGVGTVTFPSLYEMFPDGWSFPAASETYD
-122 NYTGNSV
+122 NTVSV
-129 NGTYEILQG
+129 IQNGVEIAKQSEYNQPVTATVVQGIIQVVYRFFLGKYPPLQQVYGTMTYQVNI
-138 RNDVYYP
+138 V
-145 NGGNAVPYAPSIGIY
+145 
-160 TPIPSGTEVP
+160 
-170 TIREQLSDA
+170 
-179 IEYFSRSGTTAAP
+179 
-192 NPDSS
+192 
-197 GLNYI
+197 GLN
-202 RLTNMGTG
+202 
-210 QVVAEVTG
+210 
-218 WDDRINTNFNGAF
+218 
-231 SLEYCI
+231 
-237 DAAWSNQDTTTLSLN
+237 
-252 NFEYTLYIV
+252 V
-261 SNIDP
+261 SP

-275 IERALI
+275 IERALT

-337 GNVIYYDMYGSDE
+337 GNVLYYDMYGSDE

-408 LYARITE
+408 LYARITD

-427 GISSVKCGLVNG
+427 GITSVKCGLVNG

-458 MSSYNELYPDS
+458 MSSYSELYPDS

-478 GDRNIYGLGFKIPNV
+478 GERNIYGLGFKYPEI
-493 TNGVFSNF
+493 TGGAFAEY

-594 LPKIGTIYEDDYYVS
+594 LPEIGTIYEDDYYVS

-704 DAGGNTLPEI
+704 DAGGNALPEI

-863 VLYVLPKRLNKFR
+863 VLYVLPKRMNKFR
-876 LTADLTGAMQIKDYT
+876 LTADLTGATQIKDYT

-900 GTISFAS
+900 GTISFAA
-907 QTSSVSGQAWVMA
+907 QTSPVSGQAWVMA
-920 DKATGEVLIGC
+920 DKTTGEVLIGC

-940 DILDGLTITAKH
+940 DILDGLTITTKH

>member
-122 NYTGNSV
+122 IYTNGAIYLTGEDYWGAWTPNPNVYKSPVNSSASFNILSAYNLFSGAISSVSPDDIRADGGYDSKITITYGSTTNTYNAFTDTLLDKPPNGVFTLQYDACINLKFGNV
-129 NGTYEILQG
+129 WNPATYLRATYEF
-138 RNDVYYP
+138 Y
-145 NGGNAVPYAPSIGIY
+145 S
-160 TPIPSGTEVP
+160 
-170 TIREQLSDA
+170 
-179 IEYFSRSGTTAAP
+179 TT
-192 NPDSS
+192 
-197 GLNYI
+197 
-202 RLTNMGTG
+202 
-210 QVVAEVTG
+210 
-218 WDDRINTNFNGAF
+218 
-231 SLEYCI
+231 
-237 DAAWSNQDTTTLSLN
+237 
-252 NFEYTLYIV
+252 
-261 SNIDP
+261 NIDP

-275 IERALI
+275 IERALT

-478 GDRNIYGLGFKIPNV
+478 GDRNIYGLNFKYQGDWI
-493 TNGVFSNF
+493 TGGAFAEY

-704 DAGGNTLPEI
+704 DAGGNALPEI

-876 LTADLTGAMQIKDYT
+876 LTADLTGATQIKDYT

-900 GTISFAS
+900 GTISFAP

>member
-111 RSQGYVNSLGR
+111 RSQGYVNSLGKTYPEYAQTVEPDIVIEGGEIYADDPAETISSPLGVGTVTFPSLYEMFPDGWSFPAASETYD
-122 NYTGNSV
+122 NTVSV
-129 NGTYEILQG
+129 IQNGVEIAKQSEYNQPVTATVVQGIIQVVYRFFLGKYPPLQQVYGTMTYQVNI
-138 RNDVYYP
+138 V
-145 NGGNAVPYAPSIGIY
+145 
-160 TPIPSGTEVP
+160 
-170 TIREQLSDA
+170 
-179 IEYFSRSGTTAAP
+179 
-192 NPDSS
+192 
-197 GLNYI
+197 GLN
-202 RLTNMGTG
+202 
-210 QVVAEVTG
+210 
-218 WDDRINTNFNGAF
+218 
-231 SLEYCI
+231 
-237 DAAWSNQDTTTLSLN
+237 
-252 NFEYTLYIV
+252 V
-261 SNIDP
+261 SP

-275 IERALI
+275 IERALT
-281 IAETLREGDTPR
+281 IAETLREGDAPR

-337 GNVIYYDMYGSDE
+337 GNVLYYDMYGSDE

-408 LYARITE
+408 LYARITD

-427 GISSVKCGLVNG
+427 GITSVKCGLVNG

-447 PYVVESSEYNR
+447 PYIVESSEYNR
-458 MSSYNELYPDS
+458 MSSYSELYPDS

-478 GDRNIYGLGFKIPNV
+478 GERNIYGLGFKYQGDWI
-493 TNGVFSNF
+493 TGGAFAEY

-594 LPKIGTIYEDDYYVS
+594 LPEIGTIYEDDYYVS

-665 IGDAAQNAGDA
+665 IGDSMENAGDA

-704 DAGGNTLPEI
+704 DAGGNALPEI

-789 QIGLSLPDAT
+789 QIGLSLPGAT

-863 VLYVLPKRLNKFR
+863 VLYVLPKRLNKFK
-876 LTADLTGAMQIKDYT
+876 LTADLTGATQIKDYT
-891 GGSGITAAN
+891 GGSGITATN
-900 GTISFAS
+900 GTISFAA
-907 QTSSVSGQAWVMA
+907 QTSPVSGQAWVMA
-920 DKATGEVLIGC
+920 DKTTGEVLIGC

-940 DILDGLTITAKH
+940 DILDGLTITTKH